1 VTARF
6 IAFRGW
12 SGNPA
17 YVDYLIFRTG
27 MADDYYSEKD
37 TGQRSVSILFDHF
50 AREAMAGALLSASR
64 LLFFFSIIQKLQ
76 TLQKV
81 VLQNRAHI

>member
-6 IAFRGW
+6 IGFRGW

-17 YVDYLIFRTG
+17 YVGYLIFRTG

-37 TGQRSVSILFDHF
+37 TGQRSDPLVDSKCNISRICFTGVMP
-50 AREAMAGALLSASR
+50 RLSWVTSPSPA
-64 LLFFFSIIQKLQ
+64 
-76 TLQKV
+76 
-81 VLQNRAHI
+81 